1 MGLRRNITDS
11 FHLNIPFLTQTSPIS
26 SPIRVLVF
34 QFIFSLCRS
43 ALSFVRAF
51 LHSSVFFPPPR
62 SSVRVSTFQLVHRSV
77 HLPFI
82 YSSVFH
88 SVNSSVRTSASFFF
102 NHSSVFP
109 SELSFIRPY
118 VRSLTLFVLTSVCS
132 FIDFVRA
139 YVCAAF
145 TNFVRASV
153 RSFVR
158 SSVRALLRLC
168 ARSCICLFIHSSVRA
183 FVPFVVYFHQF

>member
-145 TNFVRASV
+145 TNFVRACIRSFICPV
-153 RSFVR
+153 ERSCASSFVCSFVYLFVYSFVR
-158 SSVRALLRLC
+158 SCIRSVR
-168 ARSCICLFIHSSVRA
+168 CLFS
-183 FVPFVVYFHQF
+183 